1 MRAGERNG
9 DDSSV
14 TGEIDLARIARAI
27 SAKRWWVIGPTV
39 AMFAGSAIFVNVVK
53 PRYSAEAR
61 VLLENQENFIPRAD
75 KTERA
80 AEILPDPEAVQSQI
94 QLLTSRDLAR
104 RVVKMLD
111 LQGND
116 EFDPLAHGAGA
127 TTRALMMLGLARDP
141 TQTSPEDRILE
152 TFGDKLS
159 VLSPTKT
166 RVLSIEFTSRNPDL
180 AAKGANAVAEAYLE
194 FQQDAKRDHARGAA
208 NSLAALVAQLRGRV
222 AEADAEAEQFRVK
235 SGLLVGSNNTTINAQ
250 RLSDLNTQLSLSR
263 SAQADA
269 QAKAR
274 LLREMLRQ
282 NRIGDIPD
290 VANNEVIRRLQEQR
304 VTLRA
309 QLALESRTLLPGHPR
324 IKELQ
329 AQLQDLDAQGRAAA
343 ERVARTLEND
353 AHIAG
358 ARVENLTRALEEQK
372 TVVGAADADDVRLR
386 DLERT
391 ARLYKEQLESATAKY
406 QEAMARENSQA
417 TPPDARIFQ
426 RALAPQIPSF
436 PKKIPIISFATLSA
450 LILSIGGVLSGE
462 LLSGRPRVA
471 PSSPRL
477 AGEAVELAPANGG
490 TASPT
495 LVEDYSAAPTPPAAN
510 EDGEESQPA
519 PELRLEP
526 TWASASEA
534 SASDDAPGAERT
546 IAAKARIVEKIDT
559 GRLSSPSVKVLISR
573 GDDGPS
579 ASGTALAVARA
590 LARRGS
596 AVLVAADASDRAFD
610 GLLAGGLENP
620 KGWRDLLSGA
630 AEFGEVIHRDAGSRL
645 HIIPAGVDDG
655 EPRYDIAMTV
665 EALAR
670 TYDFV
675 VFTTTD
681 AANTLRLAPMFDTIL
696 LRDAD
701 PAAEKLFDALSRFH
715 ADVSLIEDAPEELV
729 AA

>member
-39 AMFAGSAIFVNVVK
+39 AMFAGSAIFVNSVK

-75 KTERA
+75 KTERV

-104 RVVKMLD
+104 RVIKTLD

-116 EFDPLAHGAGA
+116 EFDPLAKGMGA
-127 TTRALMMLGLARDP
+127 TTRALVMLGLARDP
-141 TQTSPEDRILE
+141 TQTTPEDRILE
-152 TFGDKLS
+152 TFGDKLN

-208 NSLAALVAQLRGRV
+208 NSLAALVAQLRVRV
-222 AEADAEAEQFRVK
+222 AEADAEAEQFRAK

-274 LLREMLRQ
+274 LLRDMLRQ

-372 TVVGAADADDVRLR
+372 TVVGAADADGVRLR

-436 PKKIPIISFATLSA
+436 PKKIPIVSFATLSA
-450 LILSIGGVLSGE
+450 LILSIGGILSGE

-471 PSSPRL
+471 RL
-477 AGEAVELAPANGG
+477 AGQAVELAPADGG
-490 TASPT
+490 RTNPT
-495 LVEDYSAAPTPPAAN
+495 LDENYSITPTPSAAN
-510 EDGEESQPA
+510 EDGEEKQPA

-526 TWASASEA
+526 TWASASDETP
-534 SASDDAPGAERT
+534 PGGKRT
-546 IAAKARIVEKIDT
+546 IDAKARIVEKIDT

-573 GDDGPS
+573 GDDSPS

-610 GLLAGGLENP
+610 DLLAGGLENP

-655 EPRYDIAMTV
+655 EPRHDIAMTV

-681 AANTLRLAPMFDTIL
+681 AANMLPLAPLFDTIL

-701 PAAEKLFDALSRFH
+701 PAAESLFDRLSRFH

>member
-14 TGEIDLARIARAI
+14 TEEIDLARIARAI

-39 AMFAGSAIFVNVVK
+39 AMFAGSTIFVNVVK

-75 KTERA
+75 KTERV

-104 RVVKMLD
+104 RVIKTLD

-116 EFDPLAHGAGA
+116 EFDPLAKGMGA
-127 TTRALMMLGLARDP
+127 TTRALVMLGLARDP
-141 TQTSPEDRILE
+141 TQTTPEDRILE
-152 TFGDKLS
+152 TFGDKLN

-208 NSLAALVAQLRGRV
+208 NSLAALVAQLRARV
-222 AEADAEAEQFRVK
+222 AEADVEAEQFRAK

-250 RLSDLNTQLSLSR
+250 RLSDLNTQLSLAR

-274 LLREMLRQ
+274 LLRDMLRQ
-282 NRIGDIPD
+282 NRVGDIPD

-391 ARLYKEQLESATAKY
+391 ARLYKEQLESAAAKY

-436 PKKIPIISFATLSA
+436 PKKVPIVSFATLSA
-450 LILSIGGVLSGE
+450 LILSIGGILAGE

-471 PSSPRL
+471 PSAPRF

-490 TASPT
+490 RTNPT
-495 LVEDYSAAPTPPAAN
+495 LAENYSDTPTPPAAN
-510 EDGEESQPA
+510 EDGDETQPA

-526 TWASASEA
+526 TWASAS
-534 SASDDAPGAERT
+534 DDTPPGGERT
-546 IAAKARIVEKIDT
+546 VAAKARIVEKIDT
-559 GRLSSPSVKVLISR
+559 GRLSSPSVKVLIAR

-596 AVLVAADASDRAFD
+596 AVLVAADPSDRTFD

-630 AEFGEVIHRDAGSRL
+630 GEFGEVIHRDSGSRL

-681 AANTLRLAPMFDTIL
+681 AANTLRFAPMFDTIL

-701 PAAEKLFDALSRFH
+701 PAAGRLFDALSRFH
-715 ADVSLIEDAPEELV
+715 ADVSLIEDALEELV

>member
-75 KTERA
+75 KTERV

-104 RVVKMLD
+104 RVIKTLD

-116 EFDPLAHGAGA
+116 EFDPLAKGMGA
-127 TTRALMMLGLARDP
+127 TTRALVMLGLARDP
-141 TQTSPEDRILE
+141 TQTTPEDRILE
-152 TFGDKLS
+152 TFGDKLN

-208 NSLAALVAQLRGRV
+208 NSLAALVAQLRARV
-222 AEADAEAEQFRVK
+222 AEADVEAEQFRAK

-250 RLSDLNTQLSLSR
+250 RLSDLNTQLSLAR

-274 LLREMLRQ
+274 LLRDMLRQ
-282 NRIGDIPD
+282 NRVGDIPD
-290 VANNEVIRRLQEQR
+290 VANNEVIRRLLEQR

-372 TVVGAADADDVRLR
+372 TLVGAADADNVRLR

-391 ARLYKEQLESATAKY
+391 ARLYKEQLESAAAKY

-436 PKKIPIISFATLSA
+436 PKKVPIVSFATLSA
-450 LILSIGGVLSGE
+450 LILSIGGILSGE

-471 PSSPRL
+471 PSAPRL
-477 AGEAVELAPANGG
+477 AGEAVEPAPANGG
-490 TASPT
+490 RTNPT
-495 LVEDYSAAPTPPAAN
+495 LAESYSDTPTPPDAN
-510 EDGEESQPA
+510 EDGDEGQRA

-526 TWASASEA
+526 TWASAS
-534 SASDDAPGAERT
+534 DDTPPGGERT
-546 IAAKARIVEKIDT
+546 VAAKARIVEKIDT
-559 GRLSSPSVKVLISR
+559 GRLSSPSVKVLIAR

-596 AVLVAADASDRAFD
+596 AVLVAADPSDRTFD

-630 AEFGEVIHRDAGSRL
+630 GEFGEVIHRDSGSRL

-681 AANTLRLAPMFDTIL
+681 AANTLRFAPMFDTIL

-701 PAAEKLFDALSRFH
+701 PAAGRLFDALSRFH
-715 ADVSLIEDAPEELV
+715 ADVSLIEDALEELV

>member
-39 AMFAGSAIFVNVVK
+39 AMFAGSTIFVNVVK

-75 KTERA
+75 KTERV

-104 RVVKMLD
+104 RVIKTLD

-116 EFDPLAHGAGA
+116 EFDPLAKGMGA
-127 TTRALMMLGLARDP
+127 TTRALVMLGLARDP
-141 TQTSPEDRILE
+141 TQTTPEDRILE
-152 TFGDKLS
+152 TFGDKLN

-208 NSLAALVAQLRGRV
+208 NSLAALVAQLRARV
-222 AEADAEAEQFRVK
+222 AEADVEAEQFRAK

-250 RLSDLNTQLSLSR
+250 RLSDLNTQLSLAR

-274 LLREMLRQ
+274 LLRDMLRQ
-282 NRIGDIPD
+282 NRVGDIPD
-290 VANNEVIRRLQEQR
+290 VANNEVIRRLLEQR

-391 ARLYKEQLESATAKY
+391 ARLYKEQLESAAAKY

-436 PKKIPIISFATLSA
+436 PKKVPIVSFATLSA
-450 LILSIGGVLSGE
+450 LILSIGGILAGE
-462 LLSGRPRVA
+462 LLSGRSRVA
-471 PSSPRL
+471 PSAPRL
-477 AGEAVELAPANGG
+477 AGEAVEPAPANGG
-490 TASPT
+490 RTNPT
-495 LVEDYSAAPTPPAAN
+495 LAENYSDTPTPPAAN
-510 EDGEESQPA
+510 EDGDETQPA

-526 TWASASEA
+526 TWASAS
-534 SASDDAPGAERT
+534 DDTPPGGERT
-546 IAAKARIVEKIDT
+546 VAAKARIVEKIDT
-559 GRLSSPSVKVLISR
+559 GRLSSPSVKVLIAR

-596 AVLVAADASDRAFD
+596 AVLVAADPSDRTFD

-630 AEFGEVIHRDAGSRL
+630 GEFGEVIHRDSGSRL
-645 HIIPAGVDDG
+645 HIIPTGVDDG

-681 AANTLRLAPMFDTIL
+681 AANTLRFAPMFDTIL

-701 PAAEKLFDALSRFH
+701 PAAGRLFDALSRFH
-715 ADVSLIEDAPEELV
+715 ADVSLIEDALEELV

>member
-14 TGEIDLARIARAI
+14 TGEIDLARIARAV

-39 AMFAGSAIFVNVVK
+39 AMFAGSVIFVNVVK

-75 KTERA
+75 KTERV

-104 RVVKMLD
+104 RVIKMLD

-116 EFDPLAHGAGA
+116 EFDPLAKGMGA
-127 TTRALMMLGLARDP
+127 TTRALVMLGLARDP
-141 TQTSPEDRILE
+141 TQTTPEDRILE
-152 TFGDKLS
+152 TFGDRLN

-208 NSLAALVAQLRGRV
+208 NSLAALVAQLRARV
-222 AEADAEAEQFRVK
+222 AEADAEAEQFRAK

-250 RLSDLNTQLSLSR
+250 RLSDLNTQLSLAR

-274 LLREMLRQ
+274 LLRDMLRQ

-391 ARLYKEQLESATAKY
+391 ARLYKEQLESAAAKY
-406 QEAMARENSQA
+406 HEATAQENSQA

-436 PKKIPIISFATLSA
+436 PKKIPIVSFATLSA
-450 LILSIGGVLSGE
+450 LILSIGGVVSGE

-471 PSSPRL
+471 SSAPRP
-477 AGEAVELAPANGG
+477 AGEDAELANGERLSPALAENHSV
-490 TASPT
+490 APAP
-495 LVEDYSAAPTPPAAN
+495 LAADVDA
-510 EDGEESQPA
+510 GQPA
-519 PELRLEP
+519 PEHPLEP
-526 TWASASEA
+526 PSRSASEA
-534 SASDDAPGAERT
+534 TPPAHQRT
-546 IAAKARIVEKIDT
+546 IAANARIVEKIDT
-559 GRLSSPSVKVLISR
+559 ERLCSPSVKALISR
-573 GDDGPS
+573 GDDSPS
-579 ASGTALAVARA
+579 APGTALAVARA

-675 VFTTTD
+675 VFTTTN

-701 PAAEKLFDALSRFH
+701 PAAENLFDALSRFH

>member
-39 AMFAGSAIFVNVVK
+39 AIFAGSAIFVNVVK

-75 KTERA
+75 KTERV

-104 RVVKMLD
+104 RVIKMLD

-116 EFDPLAHGAGA
+116 EFDPLAKGVGA
-127 TTRALMMLGLARDP
+127 TTRALVMVGLARDP
-141 TQTSPEDRILE
+141 TQTPPEDRILE
-152 TFGDKLS
+152 TFADKLN

-208 NSLAALVAQLRGRV
+208 NSLAALVAQLRVRV

-274 LLREMLRQ
+274 LLRDMLRQ

-290 VANNEVIRRLQEQR
+290 VANNEVIRRLLEQR

-391 ARLYKEQLESATAKY
+391 ARLYKEQLESAAAKY

-436 PKKIPIISFATLSA
+436 PKKVPIVSFATLSA
-450 LILSIGGVLSGE
+450 LILSIGGILAGE

-471 PSSPRL
+471 PSAPRF
-477 AGEAVELAPANGG
+477 AGEAGALAPANGG
-490 TASPT
+490 ITSPT
-495 LVEDYSAAPTPPAAN
+495 LAESYSVTPTPPAAN
-510 EDGEESQPA
+510 EGGDESQPA

-526 TWASASEA
+526 TWASAF
-534 SASDDAPGAERT
+534 DDTPPGGERT
-546 IAAKARIVEKIDT
+546 VAAKARIVEKIDT
-559 GRLSSPSVKVLISR
+559 GRLSSPSVKVLIAR

-596 AVLVAADASDRAFD
+596 AALVAADASDRAFD

-630 AEFGEVIHRDAGSRL
+630 AEFGEVIHRDSGSRL

-701 PAAEKLFDALSRFH
+701 PAAGRLFDALSRFH

>member
-14 TGEIDLARIARAI
+14 TEEIDLARIARAI

-39 AMFAGSAIFVNVVK
+39 AMFAGSTIFVNVVK

-75 KTERA
+75 KTERV

-104 RVVKMLD
+104 RVIKTLD

-116 EFDPLAHGAGA
+116 EFDPLAKGMGA
-127 TTRALMMLGLARDP
+127 TTRALVMLGLARDP
-141 TQTSPEDRILE
+141 TQTTPEDRILE
-152 TFGDKLS
+152 TFGDKLN

-208 NSLAALVAQLRGRV
+208 NSLAALVAQLRARV
-222 AEADAEAEQFRVK
+222 AEADVEAEQFRAK

-250 RLSDLNTQLSLSR
+250 RLSDLNTQLSLAR

-274 LLREMLRQ
+274 LLRDMLRQ
-282 NRIGDIPD
+282 NRVGDIPD
-290 VANNEVIRRLQEQR
+290 VANNEVIRRLLEQR

-391 ARLYKEQLESATAKY
+391 ARLYKEQLESAAAKY

-436 PKKIPIISFATLSA
+436 PKKVPIVSFATLSA
-450 LILSIGGVLSGE
+450 LILSIGGILSGE

-471 PSSPRL
+471 PSAPRL
-477 AGEAVELAPANGG
+477 AGEAVEPAPANGG
-490 TASPT
+490 RTNPT
-495 LVEDYSAAPTPPAAN
+495 LAESYSDTPTPPDAN
-510 EDGEESQPA
+510 EDGDEGQRA

-526 TWASASEA
+526 TWASAS
-534 SASDDAPGAERT
+534 DDTPPGGERT
-546 IAAKARIVEKIDT
+546 VAAKARIVEKIDT
-559 GRLSSPSVKVLISR
+559 GRLSSPSVKVLIAR

-596 AVLVAADASDRAFD
+596 AVLVAADPSDRTFD

-630 AEFGEVIHRDAGSRL
+630 GEFGEVIHRDSGSRL

-681 AANTLRLAPMFDTIL
+681 AANTLRFAPMFDTIL

-701 PAAEKLFDALSRFH
+701 PAAGRLFDALSRFH
-715 ADVSLIEDAPEELV
+715 ADVSLIEDALEELV

>member
-27 SAKRWWVIGPTV
+27 SAKRWWVIGPTL

-75 KTERA
+75 KTERV
-80 AEILPDPEAVQSQI
+80 AEILPDSEAVQSQI

-116 EFDPLAHGAGA
+116 EFDPLAKGMGA

-141 TQTSPEDRILE
+141 TQTTPEDRILE
-152 TFGDKLS
+152 TFGDKLN

-208 NSLAALVAQLRGRV
+208 NSLAALVAQLRVRV
-222 AEADAEAEQFRVK
+222 TEAEAEAEQFRAK

-274 LLREMLRQ
+274 LLRDMLRQ

-290 VANNEVIRRLQEQR
+290 VANNELIRRLLEQR

-309 QLALESRTLLPGHPR
+309 QLALESRTLLAGHPR

-391 ARLYKEQLESATAKY
+391 ARLYKEQLESAAAKY

-436 PKKIPIISFATLSA
+436 PKKIPIVSFASLSA
-450 LILSIGGVLSGE
+450 LILSIGGILSGE
-462 LLSGRPRVA
+462 LVSGRPRVA
-471 PSSPRL
+471 PSAPRL
-477 AGEAVELAPANGG
+477 AGETIELAPTNVGR
-490 TASPT
+490 TNPT
-495 LVEDYSAAPTPPAAN
+495 LAENYSVTPTPPAAN
-510 EDGEESQPA
+510 EDGDESQPA

-526 TWASASEA
+526 TWASAS
-534 SASDDAPGAERT
+534 DDTPPGGERK

-573 GDDGPS
+573 GDDSPS
-579 ASGTALAVARA
+579 ASGTALALARA

-630 AEFGEVIHRDAGSRL
+630 AEFGEVIHRDSGSRL

-655 EPRYDIAMTV
+655 EPRCDIAMTV

-701 PAAEKLFDALSRFH
+701 PAAGQLFDALSRFH

>member
-9 DDSSV
+9 DDSCV

-27 SAKRWWVIGPTV
+27 SARRWWVIGPTV
-39 AMFAGSAIFVNVVK
+39 AMLAGSTIFVNVVK

-75 KTERA
+75 KTERV

-104 RVVKMLD
+104 RVIKTLD

-116 EFDPLAHGAGA
+116 EFDPLAKGMGA
-127 TTRALMMLGLARDP
+127 TTRALVMLGLARDP
-141 TQTSPEDRILE
+141 TQTTPEDRILE
-152 TFGDKLS
+152 TFGDRLN

-208 NSLAALVAQLRGRV
+208 NSLAALVAQLRARV

-274 LLREMLRQ
+274 LLRDMLRQ

-290 VANNEVIRRLQEQR
+290 VANNEVIRRLLEQR

-324 IKELQ
+324 IKELH

-353 AHIAG
+353 ARIAA

-406 QEAMARENSQA
+406 QEAFARENSQA

-426 RALAPQIPSF
+426 RALAPRTPSF
-436 PKKIPIISFATLSA
+436 PKKAPIVSFATLSA

-471 PSSPRL
+471 PPAPRL
-477 AGEAVELAPANGG
+477 AGEAGTLAPAE
-490 TASPT
+490 ASPT
-495 LVEDYSAAPTPPAAN
+495 LAENYSAASPPPAAS
-510 EDGEESQPA
+510 EDQSQPA
-519 PELRLEP
+519 PEVRLEP
-526 TWASASEA
+526 TFRSPSE
-534 SASDDAPGAERT
+534 DTPPGGERT
-546 IAAKARIVEKIDT
+546 IAAKARIVEKIDS
-559 GRLSSPSVKVLISR
+559 GRLSSPSVKVLIFR
-573 GDDGPS
+573 GDVGQS
-579 ASGTALAVARA
+579 ASGTALVVARA

-610 GLLAGGLENP
+610 GLLAGGLEHPN
-620 KGWRDLLSGA
+620 GWRDLLSGA

-645 HIIPAGVDDG
+645 HIIPAGVDED
-655 EPRYDIAMTV
+655 EPRFEIAMTV

-701 PAAEKLFDALSRFH
+701 PAGKLFDALSRFH

>member
-14 TGEIDLARIARAI
+14 TGEIDLARVARAI
-27 SAKRWWVIGPTV
+27 SDKRWWVIGPTV
-39 AMFAGSAIFVNVVK
+39 AMFAGSAIFVNAVK

-61 VLLENQENFIPRAD
+61 VLLENQESFIPRAD
-75 KTERA
+75 KTERV

-104 RVVKMLD
+104 RVIKTLD

-116 EFDPLAHGAGA
+116 EFDPLAKGMGAS
-127 TTRALMMLGLARDP
+127 TRALVMLGLARDP
-141 TQTSPEDRILE
+141 TQTPPEDRILE

-208 NSLAALVAQLRGRV
+208 NSLAALVAQLRVRV
-222 AEADAEAEQFRVK
+222 AEADAEAEQFRAK

-274 LLREMLRQ
+274 LLRDMLRQ
-282 NRIGDIPD
+282 NRIGDTPD
-290 VANNEVIRRLQEQR
+290 VANNEVIRRLLEQR

-406 QEAMARENSQA
+406 QEAMALENSQA
-417 TPPDARIFQ
+417 TPADARIFQ

-436 PKKIPIISFATLSA
+436 PKKIPIVSFATLSA
-450 LILSIGGVLSGE
+450 LVLSIGGILSGE

-471 PSSPRL
+471 PSAPRL
-477 AGEAVELAPANGG
+477 AGEAIELAPANGKR
-490 TASPT
+490 ASPT
-495 LVEDYSAAPTPPAAN
+495 LAEDYSITPTPPVVNGDA
-510 EDGEESQPA
+510 DESRPA
-519 PELRLEP
+519 PELGLEP
-526 TWASASEA
+526 TSRRTP
-534 SASDDAPGAERT
+534 DDAPGGEKT

-573 GDDGPS
+573 GDDISP
-579 ASGTALAVARA
+579 ASGIALAVARA

-596 AVLVAADASDRAFD
+596 AVLVAADASDTAFD
-610 GLLAGGLENP
+610 GLLAGGLEHP

-630 AEFGEVIHRDAGSRL
+630 AEFDEVIHRDAGSRL

-655 EPRYDIAMTV
+655 EPRYDIATTV

-681 AANTLRLAPMFDTIL
+681 AANTLHLAPMFDTIL

-701 PAAEKLFDALSRFH
+701 PAAGQLFDALSLFH

>member
-1 MRAGERNG
+1 
-9 DDSSV
+9 
-14 TGEIDLARIARAI
+14 
-27 SAKRWWVIGPTV
+27 
-39 AMFAGSAIFVNVVK
+39 
-53 PRYSAEAR
+53 
-61 VLLENQENFIPRAD
+61 
-75 KTERA
+75 
-80 AEILPDPEAVQSQI
+80 
-94 QLLTSRDLAR
+94 
-104 RVVKMLD
+104 
-111 LQGND
+111 
-116 EFDPLAHGAGA
+116 
-127 TTRALMMLGLARDP
+127 
-141 TQTSPEDRILE
+141 
-152 TFGDKLS
+152 
-159 VLSPTKT
+159 
-166 RVLSIEFTSRNPDL
+166 
-180 AAKGANAVAEAYLE
+180 
-194 FQQDAKRDHARGAA
+194 
-208 NSLAALVAQLRGRV
+208 
-222 AEADAEAEQFRVK
+222 
-235 SGLLVGSNNTTINAQ
+235 
-250 RLSDLNTQLSLSR
+250 
-263 SAQADA
+263 
-269 QAKAR
+269 
-274 LLREMLRQ
+274 
-282 NRIGDIPD
+282 
-290 VANNEVIRRLQEQR
+290 LQEQR

-372 TVVGAADADDVRLR
+372 TLVGAADADNVRLR

-391 ARLYKEQLESATAKY
+391 ARLYKEQLESAAAKY

-436 PKKIPIISFATLSA
+436 PKKIPIVSFATLSA
-450 LILSIGGVLSGE
+450 LILSIGGILAGE

-471 PSSPRL
+471 PSAPRL
-477 AGEAVELAPANGG
+477 AGEALELAPANDER
-490 TASPT
+490 ASPT
-495 LVEDYSAAPTPPAAN
+495 LAEDYSVSPTPSGVN
-510 EDGEESQPA
+510 EDEDESQPA
-519 PELRLEP
+519 PESRLEP
-526 TWASASEA
+526 TWASAS
-534 SASDDAPGAERT
+534 DDTAPGRERT
-546 IAAKARIVEKIDT
+546 VAAKARIVEKIDI

-573 GDDGPS
+573 GDDCPS

-596 AVLVAADASDRAFD
+596 AVLVAADAPDRAFD

-630 AEFGEVIHRDAGSRL
+630 AEFGDVIHGDAGSRL
-645 HIIPAGVDDG
+645 HIIAAGVDDG

-675 VFTTTD
+675 VFITTD
-681 AANTLRLAPMFDTIL
+681 AANALRLAPMFDTIL

-701 PAAEKLFDALSRFH
+701 PAAGMLFDALSRFH

>member
-104 RVVKMLD
+104 RVIKMLD

-208 NSLAALVAQLRGRV
+208 NSLAALVAQLRARV

-274 LLREMLRQ
+274 LLRDMLRQ

-436 PKKIPIISFATLSA
+436 PKKIPIVSFATLSA

-471 PSSPRL
+471 PSAPRL
-477 AGEAVELAPANGG
+477 AGEAVELAPANGER
-490 TASPT
+490 ASPT
-495 LVEDYSAAPTPPAAN
+495 LAEDYSGAPTPPAAG

-526 TWASASEA
+526 TWASAYRGLRIRRHAGRREDSRRQGADCRENRHRTSLIA
-534 SASDDAPGAERT
+534 QRQGADLSRRRQPVGVGDRPRGGPRPGASRQRRPRRGGRIGQGVRRSVGGRPGKSEGLARPAVGRGR
-546 IAAKARIVEKIDT
+546 IWRGHSPRRGLAPAYHSRRRRRRRAAIRY
-559 GRLSSPSVKVLISR
+559 R
-573 GDDGPS
+573 DDGGG
-579 ASGTALAVARA
+579 AG
-590 LARRGS
+590 
-596 AVLVAADASDRAFD
+596 AD
-610 GLLAGGLENP
+610 
-620 KGWRDLLSGA
+620 
-630 AEFGEVIHRDAGSRL
+630 I
-645 HIIPAGVDDG
+645 
-655 EPRYDIAMTV
+655 
-665 EALAR
+665 
-670 TYDFV
+670 
-675 VFTTTD
+675 
-681 AANTLRLAPMFDTIL
+681 
-696 LRDAD
+696 
-701 PAAEKLFDALSRFH
+701 
-715 ADVSLIEDAPEELV
+715 
-729 AA
+729 

>member
-14 TGEIDLARIARAI
+14 TGEIDLAGIARAI
-27 SAKRWWVIGPTV
+27 SARRWWVIAPTL
-39 AMFAGSAIFVNVVK
+39 AMFVGSAIFVNTVK

-75 KTERA
+75 KTERV
-80 AEILPDPEAVQSQI
+80 AEVLPDPEAVQSQI

-104 RVVKMLD
+104 RVIKALD

-116 EFDPLAHGAGA
+116 EFDPLAKGIGA
-127 TTRALMMLGLARDP
+127 TTRALVMLGLARDP
-141 TQTSPEDRILE
+141 TQTPPEDRILE
-152 TFGDKLS
+152 TFADKLN

-208 NSLAALVAQLRGRV
+208 NSLAALVAQLRAHV
-222 AEADAEAEQFRVK
+222 AEAEEQAEQFRVK

-250 RLSDLNTQLSLSR
+250 HLSDLNTQLSLSR

-290 VANNEVIRRLQEQR
+290 VANNEVIRRLLEQR

-353 AHIAG
+353 ARIAG

-372 TVVGAADADDVRLR
+372 TVVGAADAEDVRLR
-386 DLERT
+386 ELERT

-436 PKKIPIISFATLSA
+436 PKKIPIVSFATLSA
-450 LILSIGGVLSGE
+450 LILSIGGILAGE

-471 PSSPRL
+471 PSAPRL
-477 AGEAVELAPANGG
+477 ASEAGDLAPANGARA
-490 TASPT
+490 TPT
-495 LVEDYSAAPTPPAAN
+495 LTEDYSPAPAAPAAN
-510 EDGEESQPA
+510 ADGEESQPA
-519 PELRLEP
+519 PELRPEP
-526 TWASASEA
+526 TSRSE
-534 SASDDAPGAERT
+534 SGDRPSGPERT

-559 GRLSSPSVKVLISR
+559 ERLSSPSVKALISR
-573 GDDGPS
+573 GDDSPA

-596 AVLVAADASDRAFD
+596 AVLVAADASDKAFD

-645 HIIPAGVDDG
+645 HIIPAGVDEG
-655 EPRYDIAMTV
+655 EPRYEIAMTV

-681 AANTLRLAPMFDTIL
+681 AANTLRLAPMFHTIL

-701 PAAEKLFDALSRFH
+701 PAAGELFDALSRFH

>member
-39 AMFAGSAIFVNVVK
+39 AMFAGSTIFVNVVK

-75 KTERA
+75 KTERV

-104 RVVKMLD
+104 RVIKTLD

-116 EFDPLAHGAGA
+116 EFDPLAKGMGA
-127 TTRALMMLGLARDP
+127 TTRALVMLGLARDP
-141 TQTSPEDRILE
+141 TQTTPEDRILE
-152 TFGDKLS
+152 TFGDKLN

-208 NSLAALVAQLRGRV
+208 NSLAALVAQLRARV
-222 AEADAEAEQFRVK
+222 AEADVEAEQFRAK

-250 RLSDLNTQLSLSR
+250 RLSDLNTQLSLAR

-274 LLREMLRQ
+274 LLRDMLRQ
-282 NRIGDIPD
+282 NRVGDIPD
-290 VANNEVIRRLQEQR
+290 VANNEVIRRLLEQR

-391 ARLYKEQLESATAKY
+391 ARLYKEQLESAAAKY

-436 PKKIPIISFATLSA
+436 PKKVPIVSFATLSA
-450 LILSIGGVLSGE
+450 LILSIGGILSGE

-471 PSSPRL
+471 PSAPRL
-477 AGEAVELAPANGG
+477 AGEAVEPAPANGG
-490 TASPT
+490 RTNPT
-495 LVEDYSAAPTPPAAN
+495 LAESYSDTPTPPDAN
-510 EDGEESQPA
+510 EDGDEGQRA

-526 TWASASEA
+526 TWASAS
-534 SASDDAPGAERT
+534 DDTPPGGERT
-546 IAAKARIVEKIDT
+546 VAAKARIVEKIDT
-559 GRLSSPSVKVLISR
+559 GRLSSPSVKVLIAR

-596 AVLVAADASDRAFD
+596 AVLVAADPSDRTFD

-630 AEFGEVIHRDAGSRL
+630 GEFGEVIHRDSGSRL

-681 AANTLRLAPMFDTIL
+681 AANTLRFAPMFDTIL

-701 PAAEKLFDALSRFH
+701 PAAGRLFDALSRFH
-715 ADVSLIEDAPEELV
+715 ADVSLIEDALEELV

>member
-27 SAKRWWVIGPTV
+27 SAKRWWVIGPTL
-39 AMFAGSAIFVNVVK
+39 AMFAGSAIFVNAVK

-61 VLLENQENFIPRAD
+61 VLLENQESFIPRAD

-80 AEILPDPEAVQSQI
+80 AEVLPDPEAVQSQI

-104 RVVKMLD
+104 RVVKTLD

-116 EFDPLAHGAGA
+116 EFDPLAKGMGA
-127 TTRALMMLGLARDP
+127 TARVLVMLGLARDP
-141 TQTSPEDRILE
+141 TQSTPEDRILE
-152 TFGDKLS
+152 TFGDKLN

-194 FQQDAKRDHARGAA
+194 FQQDAKRERARGAA
-208 NSLAALVAQLRGRV
+208 NSLAALVAQLRARV
-222 AEADAEAEQFRVK
+222 AEADADAERFRVK
-235 SGLLVGSNNTTINAQ
+235 AGLLVGSNNTTINAQ

-274 LLREMLRQ
+274 LLRDMLRR

-329 AQLQDLDAQGRAAA
+329 AQLQDLDTQGRAVA

-358 ARVENLTRALEEQK
+358 ARVENLTAALEEQK

-406 QEAMARENSQA
+406 QEALARENSQA

-426 RALAPQIPSF
+426 RALAPQVPSF
-436 PKKIPIISFATLSA
+436 PKKIPIVSFATVSA
-450 LILSIGGVLSGE
+450 LVLSIGGILSGE

-471 PSSPRL
+471 PYAPRVN
-477 AGEAVELAPANGG
+477 GEAGAPANGER
-490 TASPT
+490 AEPT
-495 LVEDYSAAPTPPAAN
+495 LAEDYSAAPTPLAAN
-510 EDGEESQPA
+510 EDGSQPA
-519 PELRLEP
+519 PEFRLEP
-526 TWASASEA
+526 TSSSASG
-534 SASDDAPGAERT
+534 DTPPGGERT
-546 IAAKARIVEKIDT
+546 IAAKARIVERIDT
-559 GRLSSPSVKVLISR
+559 GRLTSPSVKVLISR
-573 GDDGPS
+573 GDDSPS
-579 ASGTALAVARA
+579 APGTALAVARA

-596 AVLVAADASDRAFD
+596 AVLVAADASDVAFD

-620 KGWRDLLSGA
+620 MGWRDLLSGV

-655 EPRYDIAMTV
+655 EPRYEIAMMV

-701 PAAEKLFDALSRFH
+701 PAAGELFDALSRFH

>member
-9 DDSSV
+9 DESSV
-14 TGEIDLARIARAI
+14 TGEIDLSRIARAI
-27 SAKRWWVIGPTV
+27 SVKRWWVIGPTL
-39 AMFAGSAIFVNVVK
+39 AMFVGSAIFVNVVK

-75 KTERA
+75 KTDRV
-80 AEILPDPEAVQSQI
+80 AEVLPDPEAVQSQI

-104 RVVKMLD
+104 RVIKMLE
-111 LQGND
+111 LQGDD
-116 EFDPLAHGAGA
+116 EFDPLAHGMGA
-127 TTRALMMLGLARDP
+127 TTRTLVMLGLARDP
-141 TQTSPEDRILE
+141 TRTTPEDRILE
-152 TFGDKLS
+152 TFADRLN

-166 RVLSIEFTSRNPDL
+166 RVLSIEFTSRNSDL
-180 AAKGANAVAEAYLE
+180 AAKGANAVADAYLE

-222 AEADAEAEQFRVK
+222 AEADAQAEQFRMK

-263 SAQADA
+263 SAQADS

-290 VANNEVIRRLQEQR
+290 VANNEVIRRLLEQR

-329 AQLQDLDAQGRAAA
+329 AQLQDLDAQGRVAA
-343 ERVARTLEND
+343 ERVARTLENE
-353 AHIAG
+353 ANIAG

-391 ARLYKEQLESATAKY
+391 ARAYKEQLESASAKY
-406 QEAMARENSQA
+406 QEAAARENSQA
-417 TPPDARIFQ
+417 TPADARIFQ
-426 RALAPQIPSF
+426 RALAPQLPSF
-436 PKKIPIISFATLSA
+436 PKKVPIVSFATLSA
-450 LILSIGGVLSGE
+450 LILSIGGILAGE

-471 PSSPRL
+471 PSAPRL
-477 AGEAVELAPANGG
+477 P
-490 TASPT
+490 
-495 LVEDYSAAPTPPAAN
+495 
-510 EDGEESQPA
+510 DGAESQPE
-519 PELRLEP
+519 PGLGLEP
-526 TWASASEA
+526 ASP
-534 SASDDAPGAERT
+534 SASDDAPRADERT

-559 GRLSSPSVKVLISR
+559 ERLASPSVKVLISR
-573 GDDGPS
+573 GDDSPS

-596 AVLVAADASDRAFD
+596 AVLVAADASDNAFD
-610 GLLAGGLENP
+610 GLLAGGPENP

-630 AEFGEVIHRDAGSRL
+630 AEFGEIIHRDAGSRL

-655 EPRYDIAMTV
+655 EPRYEIAMMV

-681 AANTLRLAPMFDTIL
+681 AANTLRLGPMFDTIL

-701 PAAEKLFDALSRFH
+701 PAAGELFDALSRSH
-715 ADVSLIEDAPEELV
+715 ADVSLIEDATEELV

>member
-14 TGEIDLARIARAI
+14 TGEIDLARIARAM

-39 AMFAGSAIFVNVVK
+39 AMFAGSTIFVNVVK

-75 KTERA
+75 KTERV

-104 RVVKMLD
+104 RVIKTLD

-116 EFDPLAHGAGA
+116 EFDPLAKGMGA
-127 TTRALMMLGLARDP
+127 TTRALVMLGLARDP
-141 TQTSPEDRILE
+141 TQTTPEDRILE
-152 TFGDKLS
+152 TFGDKLN

-208 NSLAALVAQLRGRV
+208 NSLAALVAQLRARV
-222 AEADAEAEQFRVK
+222 AEADVEAEQFRAK

-250 RLSDLNTQLSLSR
+250 RLSDLNTQLSLAR

-274 LLREMLRQ
+274 LLRDMLRQ

-290 VANNEVIRRLQEQR
+290 VANNEVIRRLLEQR

-372 TVVGAADADDVRLR
+372 TLVGAADADNVRLR

-391 ARLYKEQLESATAKY
+391 ARLYKEQLESAAAKY

-436 PKKIPIISFATLSA
+436 PKKVPIVSFATLSA
-450 LILSIGGVLSGE
+450 LILSIGGILSGE

-471 PSSPRL
+471 PSVPRL
-477 AGEAVELAPANGG
+477 AGEAVEPAPANGG
-490 TASPT
+490 RTNPT
-495 LVEDYSAAPTPPAAN
+495 LAENYSDTPTPPDAN
-510 EDGEESQPA
+510 EDGDEGQRA

-526 TWASASEA
+526 TWASAS
-534 SASDDAPGAERT
+534 DDTPPGGERT
-546 IAAKARIVEKIDT
+546 VAAKARIVEKIDT
-559 GRLSSPSVKVLISR
+559 GRLSSPSVKVLIAR

-596 AVLVAADASDRAFD
+596 AVLVAADPSDRTFD

-630 AEFGEVIHRDAGSRL
+630 GEFGEVIHRDSGSRL

-681 AANTLRLAPMFDTIL
+681 AANTLRFAPMFDTIL

-701 PAAEKLFDALSRFH
+701 PAAGRLFDALSRFH
-715 ADVSLIEDAPEELV
+715 ADVSLIEDALEELV

>member
-14 TGEIDLARIARAI
+14 TGEIDLARIARAM

-75 KTERA
+75 KTERV

-104 RVVKMLD
+104 RVIKTLD

-116 EFDPLAHGAGA
+116 EFDPLAKGMGA
-127 TTRALMMLGLARDP
+127 TTRALVMLGLARDP
-141 TQTSPEDRILE
+141 TQTTPEDRILE
-152 TFGDKLS
+152 TFGDKLN

-208 NSLAALVAQLRGRV
+208 NSLAALVAQLRARV
-222 AEADAEAEQFRVK
+222 AEADVEAEQFRAK

-250 RLSDLNTQLSLSR
+250 RLSDLNTQLSLAR

-274 LLREMLRQ
+274 LLRDMLRQ

-290 VANNEVIRRLQEQR
+290 VANNEVIRRLLEQR

-353 AHIAG
+353 AHIAR

-391 ARLYKEQLESATAKY
+391 ARLYKEQLESAAAKY

-436 PKKIPIISFATLSA
+436 PKKVPIVSFATLSA
-450 LILSIGGVLSGE
+450 LILSIGGILSGE
-462 LLSGRPRVA
+462 LLSGRSRVA
-471 PSSPRL
+471 PSAPRL
-477 AGEAVELAPANGG
+477 TGEAGALAPANGG
-490 TASPT
+490 RTNPT
-495 LVEDYSAAPTPPAAN
+495 LAENYSDAPTPPAAN
-510 EDGEESQPA
+510 EDGDEGQPA

-526 TWASASEA
+526 TWASAS
-534 SASDDAPGAERT
+534 DDTPPGGERT
-546 IAAKARIVEKIDT
+546 VAAKARIVEKIDT
-559 GRLSSPSVKVLISR
+559 GRLSSPSVKVLIAR

-596 AVLVAADASDRAFD
+596 AVLVAADPSDRAFD
-610 GLLAGGLENP
+610 GLLGGGLENP

-630 AEFGEVIHRDAGSRL
+630 GEFGEVIHRDSGSRL

-701 PAAEKLFDALSRFH
+701 PAAGRLFDALSRFH
-715 ADVSLIEDAPEELV
+715 ADVSLIEDALEELV

>member
-14 TGEIDLARIARAI
+14 TGEIDLAGIARAI
-27 SAKRWWVIGPTV
+27 SARRWWVIAPTL
-39 AMFAGSAIFVNVVK
+39 AMFVGSAIFVNTVK

-75 KTERA
+75 KTERV
-80 AEILPDPEAVQSQI
+80 AEVLPDPEAVQSQI

-104 RVVKMLD
+104 RVIKALD

-116 EFDPLAHGAGA
+116 EFDPLAKGIGA
-127 TTRALMMLGLARDP
+127 TTRALVMLGLARDP
-141 TQTSPEDRILE
+141 TQTPPEDRILE
-152 TFGDKLS
+152 TFADKLN

-208 NSLAALVAQLRGRV
+208 NSLAALVAQLRAHV
-222 AEADAEAEQFRVK
+222 AEAEEQAEQFRVK

-250 RLSDLNTQLSLSR
+250 HLSDLNTQLSLSR

-290 VANNEVIRRLQEQR
+290 VANNEVIRRLLEQR

-353 AHIAG
+353 ARIAG

-372 TVVGAADADDVRLR
+372 TVVGAADAEDVRLR
-386 DLERT
+386 ELERT

-436 PKKIPIISFATLSA
+436 PKKIPIVSFATLSA
-450 LILSIGGVLSGE
+450 LILSIGGILAGE

-471 PSSPRL
+471 PSAPRL
-477 AGEAVELAPANGG
+477 ASEAGDLAPANGARA
-490 TASPT
+490 TPT
-495 LVEDYSAAPTPPAAN
+495 LTEDYSPAPAPPAAN
-510 EDGEESQPA
+510 ADGEESQPA
-519 PELRLEP
+519 PELRPEP
-526 TWASASEA
+526 TSRSE
-534 SASDDAPGAERT
+534 SGDRPSGPERT

-559 GRLSSPSVKVLISR
+559 ERLSSPSVKALISR
-573 GDDGPS
+573 GDDSPA

-596 AVLVAADASDRAFD
+596 AVLVAADASDKAFD

-645 HIIPAGVDDG
+645 HIIPAGVDEG
-655 EPRYDIAMTV
+655 EPRYEIAMTV

-681 AANTLRLAPMFDTIL
+681 AVNTLRLAPMFHTIL

-701 PAAEKLFDALSRFH
+701 PAAGELFDALSRFH

>member
-14 TGEIDLARIARAI
+14 TGEIDLARIARAV
-27 SAKRWWVIGPTV
+27 SAKRWWVIGPTL
-39 AMFAGSAIFVNVVK
+39 AMFAGSTIFVNVVK

-75 KTERA
+75 KTERV

-104 RVVKMLD
+104 RVIKMLD

-116 EFDPLAHGAGA
+116 EFDPLAKGMGA
-127 TTRALMMLGLARDP
+127 TTRALVMLGLARDP
-141 TQTSPEDRILE
+141 TQTTPEDRILE
-152 TFGDKLS
+152 TFGDRLN

-208 NSLAALVAQLRGRV
+208 NSLAALVAQLRVRV
-222 AEADAEAEQFRVK
+222 AEADAEAEQFRAK

-250 RLSDLNTQLSLSR
+250 RLSDLNTQLSLAR

-274 LLREMLRQ
+274 LLRDMLRQ

-391 ARLYKEQLESATAKY
+391 ARLYKEQLESAAAKY
-406 QEAMARENSQA
+406 QDAMAQENSQA

-436 PKKIPIISFATLSA
+436 PMKIPIVSFASLSA
-450 LILSIGGVLSGE
+450 LILSIGGVVSGE

-471 PSSPRL
+471 SSAPRL
-477 AGEAVELAPANGG
+477 AGEDAELANGERLSPALAENHSV
-490 TASPT
+490 APAP
-495 LVEDYSAAPTPPAAN
+495 LAADVDAR
-510 EDGEESQPA
+510 QPA
-519 PELRLEP
+519 PEHPLEP
-526 TWASASEA
+526 PSR
-534 SASDDAPGAERT
+534 SASDDTPPARQRT
-546 IAAKARIVEKIDT
+546 IAGNARIVEKIDT
-559 GRLSSPSVKVLISR
+559 ERLCSPSVKVLISR
-573 GDDGPS
+573 GEDSPS
-579 ASGTALAVARA
+579 ASATALAAARA

-596 AVLVAADASDRAFD
+596 AVLVAADPSDGAFD
-610 GLLAGGLENP
+610 GLLAGGPENP
-620 KGWRDLLSGA
+620 KGWRDVLSGA

-655 EPRYDIAMTV
+655 EPRYDIAMTE

-681 AANTLRLAPMFDTIL
+681 TANTLRLAPMFDTIL

-701 PAAEKLFDALSRFH
+701 PAAENLFDALSRFH

>member
-14 TGEIDLARIARAI
+14 TGEINLARIARAI

-39 AMFAGSAIFVNVVK
+39 AMFAGSAIFVHVVK

-75 KTERA
+75 KTERV

-104 RVVKMLD
+104 RVIKMLD

-116 EFDPLAHGAGA
+116 EFDPLAKGVGA
-127 TTRALMMLGLARDP
+127 TTRSLVMLGLARDP
-141 TQTSPEDRILE
+141 TQTTPEDRILE
-152 TFGDKLS
+152 TFGDRLN

-208 NSLAALVAQLRGRV
+208 NSLAALVAQLRVRV

-274 LLREMLRQ
+274 LLRDMLRQ

-290 VANNEVIRRLQEQR
+290 VANNEVIRRLLEQR

-391 ARLYKEQLESATAKY
+391 ARLYKEQLESAAAKY

-436 PKKIPIISFATLSA
+436 PKKVPIVSFATLSA
-450 LILSIGGVLSGE
+450 LILSIGGILAGE
-462 LLSGRPRVA
+462 LLSERSRVA
-471 PSSPRL
+471 PSAPRL

-490 TASPT
+490 RTNPT
-495 LVEDYSAAPTPPAAN
+495 LAENYSDTPTPAAAN
-510 EDGEESQPA
+510 EDGDESRPV

-526 TWASASEA
+526 TWASAS
-534 SASDDAPGAERT
+534 DDTPPGGERT
-546 IAAKARIVEKIDT
+546 VAAKARIVEKIDT
-559 GRLSSPSVKVLISR
+559 GRLSSPSVKVLIAR

-579 ASGTALAVARA
+579 ASGTARAVARA

-630 AEFGEVIHRDAGSRL
+630 AEFGEVIHRDSGSRL

-701 PAAEKLFDALSRFH
+701 PAAGRLFDALSRFH

>member
-53 PRYSAEAR
+53 PRYTAEAR

-75 KTERA
+75 KTERV

-104 RVVKMLD
+104 RVIKTLD

-116 EFDPLAHGAGA
+116 EFDPLAKGMGA
-127 TTRALMMLGLARDP
+127 TTRALVMLGLARDP
-141 TQTSPEDRILE
+141 TQTTPEDRILE
-152 TFGDKLS
+152 TFGDKLN

-208 NSLAALVAQLRGRV
+208 NSLAALVAQLRARV
-222 AEADAEAEQFRVK
+222 TEADAEAEQFRAK

-274 LLREMLRQ
+274 LLRDMLRQ

-436 PKKIPIISFATLSA
+436 PKKIPIVSFATLSA
-450 LILSIGGVLSGE
+450 LILSIGGILSGE

-471 PSSPRL
+471 PSAPRL

-490 TASPT
+490 TTNPT
-495 LVEDYSAAPTPPAAN
+495 LAENYSITPTPPAAN
-510 EDGEESQPA
+510 EDGDERQPA

-526 TWASASEA
+526 TWASAS
-534 SASDDAPGAERT
+534 DDMPRGGERT

-573 GDDGPS
+573 GDDSPS

-610 GLLAGGLENP
+610 DLLAGGLENP